1 MLKKRSKRRAR
12 TVVERVRL
20 ELLDVGGGAEPPV
33 LVAAT
38 AEPYGAAEAGSAE
51 KQQQEQGQRPH
62 HAGCLVRG
70 ERETGMGESKVTEPG
85 TVGRTGGLVV

>member
-1 MLKKRSKRRAR
+1 MLHCYCYDCDAEKTQEAR

-38 AEPYGAAEAGSAE
+38 AEPYAAAEAGSGQQ
-51 KQQQEQGQRPH
+51 QQQEQGQGAR
-62 HAGCLVRG
+62 HAAPNPPAGLCALVIDRCL
-70 ERETGMGESKVTEPG
+70 
-85 TVGRTGGLVV
+85 L